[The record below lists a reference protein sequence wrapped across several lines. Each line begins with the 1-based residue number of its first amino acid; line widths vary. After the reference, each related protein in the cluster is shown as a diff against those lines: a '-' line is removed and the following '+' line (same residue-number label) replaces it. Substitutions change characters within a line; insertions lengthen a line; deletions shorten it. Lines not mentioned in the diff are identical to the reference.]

1 MSNVIEYFK
10 KVSYKHTL
18 NMGDRVRGV
27 WQGVPF
33 TGSVAID
40 TMVDTDVGPYVMVF
54 LDLPIKLENSYH
66 SIIKVIHS
74 DLIEQG
80 KSYGINRKTNSKKS
94 VVGSNKQ
101 RQ

>member
-1 MSNVIEYFK
+1 MPSVANYFDT
-10 KVSYKHTL
+10 VTYKHTL
-18 NMGDRVRGV
+18 NMGDRVRGL
-27 WQGVPF
+27 WHGVPF

-40 TMVDTDVGPYVMVF
+40 TMLDPDVGPYVMVF

-74 DLIEQG
+74 DLVEQG

-94 VVGSNKQ
+94 VVGGNKQ